1 MNTPKVS
8 VIVPVYNACN
18 HLSHCID
25 SILSQI
31 DIDFE
36 LLLINDGSKDG
47 SDKICNEYAMKD
59 SRIRVFHKENGG
71 VSSARNLGIENAD
84 GEWIIFIDSD
94 DWISEDM
101 LKDMYDKAISED
113 ADLVYSDL
121 RMFFKENTEVLH
133 IAKYD
138 SNKVNMLNNFIK
150 STFGT
155 VVGMLAKRSL
165 YEFNQVRFPV
175 GVKFCEDFYVAVRL
189 MLYSKKICYIPTIY
203 YCYNR
208 QNEASASYSFSQ
220 EHSDSVQWVFMDT
233 IELFQKTGAYND
245 FAESLNWRLL
255 KSKQDLVLDEN
266 TYDKFLSMHPD
277 SHKYIWNCPY
287 LNVKIKIMMWSLSH
301 NLRFIAQSLLFARN
315 MRLQLDKY
323 KKNTRVL

>member
-8 VIVPVYNACN
+8 VIVPVYNASN
-18 HLSHCID
+18 YLSHCID

-121 RMFFKENTEVLH
+121 RMFFKEHSEVLH

-138 SNKVNMLNNFIK
+138 PNKVNMLNNFIK

-189 MLYSKKICYIPTIY
+189 MLYSKKICYIPATY

-220 EHSDSVQWVFMDT
+220 AHSDSVQWVFMDT
-233 IELFQKTGAYND
+233 IDLFQKEGCYED
-245 FAESLNWRLL
+245 FAESLSWRLL
-255 KSKQDLVLDEN
+255 KSKQDLVLDES
-266 TYDKFLSMHPD
+266 TYGKFLSMHPD
-277 SHKYIWNCPY
+277 SHKYIWSCPY
-287 LNVKIKIMMWSLSH
+287 LNIKIKIMMWSLSH
-301 NLRFIAQSLLFARN
+301 NLCFVAQLILYVRKLRLKYNLF
-315 MRLQLDKY
+315 
-323 KKNTRVL
+323 

>member
-1 MNTPKVS
+1 MINPKVS
-8 VIVPVYNACN
+8 VIIPVYNAS
-18 HLSHCID
+18 HYLSHCID
-25 SILSQI
+25 SILSQSL
-31 DIDFE
+31 IDFE
-36 LLLINDGSKDG
+36 LLLVDDGSIDG
-47 SDKICNEYAMKD
+47 SDKICNEYAIKD

-71 VSSARNLGIENAD
+71 VSSARNLGLENAD
-84 GEWIIFIDSD
+84 GDWVVFIDSD
-94 DWISEDM
+94 DWISENM
-101 LKDMYDKAISED
+101 LMDMYEKAMSEE

-121 RMFFKENTEVLH
+121 RMFFKEHTEVLH

-175 GVKFCEDFYVAVRL
+175 EVKFCEDFYVAVRL
-189 MLYSKKICYIPTIY
+189 MLYSKKICYIPATY

-233 IELFQKTGAYND
+233 IELFQKAGAYNN

-255 KSKQDLVLDEN
+255 KSKQDLVLDES
-266 TYDKFLSMHPD
+266 TYNKFLSIHPD

-287 LNVKIKIMMWSLSH
+287 LNLKIKIMMWSLSH
-301 NLRFIAQSLLFARN
+301 NLRFIAELLLFVRKIK
-315 MRLQLDKY
+315 LKILDS
-323 KKNTRVL
+323 KK